1 MMRQGL
7 DPIQPHWHAYEPS
20 SRGPPPGLPEDVQC
34 WKRSDRDCFTFRA
47 TSQDGP
53 DWADVVWRRSI
64 DEETDEVLREEST
77 LAPEFNPHAHF
88 EPWCK
93 KMVTELWFVP
103 PPIDSRGVVKAD
115 RADRP
120 SRRQIEEHALEN
132 HAVYRSWCPACVEGR
147 ATGSKHRARTEAEK
161 EERGPTIHAD
171 FFYMSTEE
179 DSAPFLA
186 LKSGMSGRLQAIALE
201 SKTSNEYVQKAIAR
215 FVEETGHKRVV
226 FMSDTEPALVKLK
239 QDAAVK
245 LRNVEVVHRTA
256 PVGDHRAN
264 GNAEVAVREI
274 KRQMRSIR
282 ISLEQKLK
290 GKISNTSP
298 LLAWMAPFAAH
309 AINCYRRDATG
320 KTPYEKEFGR
330 KWSRPALEFGEVTYM
345 REAVEKDGKPKRD
358 WEQRM
363 IEVRYVGHHSR
374 SGAIL
379 GLTPDGLRVGA
390 AVRRLGEDLRW
401 KSEGLDDL
409 GGLPWDVKKR
419 AIGERLESG
428 QRAPRL
434 PPPAPDTPDARAF
447 YVQKKDIDKFG
458 YSEDCRGC
466 KALRE
471 GKRAVAHSK
480 QCRERIYQSLSE
492 SDGKLRT
499 QRHVER
505 VSSRLE
511 VRLEHEA
518 EEAKKRK
525 VAVQPALEGERL
537 AIEDAP
543 AVPAVQPGAAET
555 LGRRQDGGQE
565 GSPRSPKK
573 WKGDGHMR
581 YKREAETPV
590 QELESGGAAGSTD
603 QAQTVLQPAASDVPP
618 VISAGDVSIEDVL
631 APEPH
636 GQADAGGDISS
647 IDWGAYEAVEMTPSK
662 CRTLSSLDY
671 CERRLSMRRKELGS
685 VDVAEVFSP
694 PRFTLRAG
702 ILGLAP
708 GFAVDLATKKPIV
721 GKEDE
726 YWDLN
731 RSEDRLELDWL
742 IDKEDPVLLT
752 GSPRCDP
759 FSLLQNLSKEYQDN
773 PVRKLRREEGEQHL
787 RQCVELY
794 IGQMLRGRYF
804 LHEHPAGAD
813 SWDVQE
819 MVDLQRMDGVYTVSG
834 PMCFWNMR
842 LKTPKLG
849 AGKVYKNT
857 KWVTNSREIAE
868 VLDQYCMNRCGGP
881 IHRHIPLVGG
891 MAHLCEAYPVEL
903 VDAVLEGL
911 KRQMRADNHVS
922 ALELFAS
929 GPDPTEPLFDAET
942 EKLVE
947 EEVQE
952 YFDDI
957 SGEVLPSELVRKAR
971 QEEIDW
977 IKKIELYDK
986 VPRSMALERNKA
998 ILPVRW
1004 VDVNKGDKSAYKL
1017 RSRIVGKELKVKT
1030 KESLLAHELFSA
1042 TPPWESV
1049 KSLFSLLVTDLP
1061 KSATAGGQEL
1071 VMGVY
1076 DISRAHFMPKVE
1088 RELYIELP
1096 PEDRVPG
1103 EDLVGKL
1110 KRNMYGFRDASHGWM
1125 KDWQKL
1131 LESGG
1136 YQVGAANPAL
1146 FYNEES
1152 CSRGAVHGDD
1162 FYVLGPVAAVD
1173 KMKELLGSKYQ
1184 MREAH
1189 RLGFGEGCVRSA
1201 TVLSRVVQ
1209 LGHEGGRRWVQ
1220 IEPDKRHVELILQT
1234 AGVNPNSSNGVTTP
1248 SVKPT
1253 EEQAHQLQ
1261 FSPELPPQQAS
1272 QYRSAVMRASFLAQE
1287 RCDLAETVKRLAQGM
1302 SRPRLAHWE
1311 MLKRMA
1317 RYLVFRPN
1325 VALVYRQQRMPDHVR
1340 VCVDSDYAGCKV
1352 GRKST
1357 TGMVQF
1363 LGGHVIKAT
1372 SNLQT
1377 VIGLNVSESEY
1388 YALVH
1393 GTAHGLGLQA
1403 FMSDL
1408 GLNFGLVIESDSS
1421 SAKAF
1426 ASRVGLGKQRHVM
1439 TRYLWLQQVVQ
1450 AERAVICKIG
1460 TAHNPSDILTK
1471 SSSGATIDKH
1481 MMAMSVVV
1489 LPEAS

>member
-1 MMRQGL
+1 
-7 DPIQPHWHAYEPS
+7 
-20 SRGPPPGLPEDVQC
+20 
-34 WKRSDRDCFTFRA
+34 
-47 TSQDGP
+47 
-53 DWADVVWRRSI
+53 
-64 DEETDEVLREEST
+64 
-77 LAPEFNPHAHF
+77 
-88 EPWCK
+88 
-93 KMVTELWFVP
+93 
-103 PPIDSRGVVKAD
+103 
-115 RADRP
+115 
-120 SRRQIEEHALEN
+120 
-132 HAVYRSWCPACVEGR
+132 
-147 ATGSKHRARTEAEK
+147 
-161 EERGPTIHAD
+161 
-171 FFYMSTEE
+171 
-179 DSAPFLA
+179 
-186 LKSGMSGRLQAIALE
+186 
-201 SKTSNEYVQKAIAR
+201 
-215 FVEETGHKRVV
+215 
-226 FMSDTEPALVKLK
+226 
-239 QDAAVK
+239 
-245 LRNVEVVHRTA
+245 
-256 PVGDHRAN
+256 
-264 GNAEVAVREI
+264 
-274 KRQMRSIR
+274 
-282 ISLEQKLK
+282 
-290 GKISNTSP
+290 
-298 LLAWMAPFAAH
+298 
-309 AINCYRRDATG
+309 
-320 KTPYEKEFGR
+320 
-330 KWSRPALEFGEVTYM
+330 M

-379 GLTPDGLRVGA
+379 GLTPGGLRVGA

-401 KSEGLDDL
+401 KSEGLEDL

-419 AIGERLESG
+419 AAGERLESG

-447 YVQKKDIDKFG
+447 YVQKKDIDRFG

-480 QCRERIYQSLSE
+480 QCRDRIYQSLSE

-499 QRHVER
+499 QRHFER

-525 VAVQPALEGERL
+525 VAVQPASEGERL

-543 AVPAVQPGAAET
+543 AASAVQPGAADT
-555 LGRRQDGGQE
+555 LGRRQDEGQE
-565 GSPRSPKK
+565 GSPRSPKR
-573 WKGDGHMR
+573 WKADGHMR

-590 QELESGGAAGSTD
+590 QELESGGAVGSTD
-603 QAQTVLQPAASDVPP
+603 QAQTVLRPAASDVPP

-647 IDWGAYEAVEMTPSK
+647 IDWGAYEAVEMTSSK

-759 FSLLQNLSKEYQDN
+759 FSLLQNLSKEYKDN

-787 RQCVELY
+787 RQCVDLY
-794 IGQMLRGRYF
+794 IKQMLRGRYF

-819 MVDLQRMDGVYTVSG
+819 MIELQRMDGVYTVSG
-834 PMCFWNMR
+834 PMCFWNMK

-868 VLDQYCMNRCGGP
+868 VLDQYCTNRCGGP

-911 KRQMRADNHVS
+911 KRQMKADNHVS

-929 GPDPTEPLFDAET
+929 GPGPTEPLFDAET
-942 EKLVE
+942 EKQME

-971 QEEIDW
+971 QEEMDW

-1004 VDVNKGDKSAYKL
+1004 VDVKL
-1017 RSRIVGKELKVKT
+1017 RSRIVGKELKAKT

-1131 LESGG
+1131 LEGGG
-1136 YQVGAANPAL
+1136 YRVGAANPAL

-1152 CSRGAVHGDD
+1152 CS
-1162 FYVLGPVAAVD
+1162 
-1173 KMKELLGSKYQ
+1173 
-1184 MREAH
+1184 
-1189 RLGFGEGCVRSA
+1189 
-1201 TVLSRVVQ
+1201 
-1209 LGHEGGRRWVQ
+1209 W
-1220 IEPDKRHVELILQT
+1220 
-1234 AGVNPNSSNGVTTP
+1234 
-1248 SVKPT
+1248 
-1253 EEQAHQLQ
+1253 
-1261 FSPELPPQQAS
+1261 
-1272 QYRSAVMRASFLAQE
+1272 
-1287 RCDLAETVKRLAQGM
+1287 
-1302 SRPRLAHWE
+1302 
-1311 MLKRMA
+1311 
-1317 RYLVFRPN
+1317 
-1325 VALVYRQQRMPDHVR
+1325 
-1340 VCVDSDYAGCKV
+1340 
-1352 GRKST
+1352 
-1357 TGMVQF
+1357 
-1363 LGGHVIKAT
+1363 
-1372 SNLQT
+1372 
-1377 VIGLNVSESEY
+1377 
-1388 YALVH
+1388 
-1393 GTAHGLGLQA
+1393 
-1403 FMSDL
+1403 
-1408 GLNFGLVIESDSS
+1408 
-1421 SAKAF
+1421 
-1426 ASRVGLGKQRHVM
+1426 
-1439 TRYLWLQQVVQ
+1439 
-1450 AERAVICKIG
+1450 
-1460 TAHNPSDILTK
+1460 
-1471 SSSGATIDKH
+1471 
-1481 MMAMSVVV
+1481 
-1489 LPEAS
+1489 